1 MHSMTESVTEY
12 AFSLGCESL
21 FLVTFQAFA
30 TNGSEGS
37 PQWSLVLALGWGGVC
52 F

>member
-1 MHSMTESVTEY
+1 MVVHSVTESVTEY

-21 FLVTFQAFA
+21 LLVTFQAFA

-37 PQWSLVLALGWGGVC
+37 L
-52 F
+52 